1 MTSTASKDP
10 RWTLESPPEE
20 YKDMI
25 EATAKCPVNLDE
37 VNLFE
42 AGAQEHWPEA
52 YEILHA
58 ESPVTRIPGEGTTPA
73 TDGFII
79 SKYADIYDIIRDPI
93 TFPQPSYPGTGDET
107 PNTGMRK
114 NSSQL
119 SDAMARNTLR
129 PTLELHKQ
137 HRIELTDPWVGNIGA
152 PRHREMVTK
161 FVDELIDN
169 WIDDGE
175 VEFVGE
181 FAAPLPQF
189 VMTTILGW
197 PLEDLPMLRQWGEA
211 QVRRFVFGQGH
222 RNMMSP
228 EEEQEN
234 AEDLG
239 KFMEYVH
246 EQVKYKRE
254 NPGDDMTTFL
264 TQVEYQAMGRKL
276 TDQEVIGVLFGMHI
290 GGLETTQYAIA
301 AQAELL
307 SQDPALFAELKA
319 DPSKIRFF
327 AEEGM
332 RIHAPTQGLSTRMA
346 AKDVEIRGVKIS
358 KGSIL
363 HLRYGAANL
372 DEEEFENHT
381 EIQLDRPNIGRHMTF
396 SQGIRV
402 CPGAGISRLEQNI
415 AWERITQRLDSLTL
429 AEGKNDMRH
438 QPGSMKGL
446 WALHVEFTKA

>member
-58 ESPVTRIPGEGTTPA
+58 ESPVTRIPGEGTTPE

-152 PRHREMVTK
+152 PVSYTH
-161 FVDELIDN
+161 
-169 WIDDGE
+169 
-175 VEFVGE
+175 
-181 FAAPLPQF
+181 
-189 VMTTILGW
+189 
-197 PLEDLPMLRQWGEA
+197 
-211 QVRRFVFGQGH
+211 
-222 RNMMSP
+222 
-228 EEEQEN
+228 
-234 AEDLG
+234 
-239 KFMEYVH
+239 
-246 EQVKYKRE
+246 
-254 NPGDDMTTFL
+254 
-264 TQVEYQAMGRKL
+264 
-276 TDQEVIGVLFGMHI
+276 
-290 GGLETTQYAIA
+290 
-301 AQAELL
+301 
-307 SQDPALFAELKA
+307 
-319 DPSKIRFF
+319 
-327 AEEGM
+327 
-332 RIHAPTQGLSTRMA
+332 
-346 AKDVEIRGVKIS
+346 
-358 KGSIL
+358 
-363 HLRYGAANL
+363 
-372 DEEEFENHT
+372 
-381 EIQLDRPNIGRHMTF
+381 
-396 SQGIRV
+396 
-402 CPGAGISRLEQNI
+402 
-415 AWERITQRLDSLTL
+415 LTL
-429 AEGKNDMRH
+429 PTSD
-438 QPGSMKGL
+438 L
-446 WALHVEFTKA
+446 V